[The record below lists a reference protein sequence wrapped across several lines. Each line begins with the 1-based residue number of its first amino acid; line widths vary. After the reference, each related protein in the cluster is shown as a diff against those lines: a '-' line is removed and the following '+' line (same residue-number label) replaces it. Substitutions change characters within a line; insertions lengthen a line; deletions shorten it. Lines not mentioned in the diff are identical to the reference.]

1 MNLYRGKRKDNQE
14 WAYGDLISYGKERYI
29 LTSEELSKGID
40 IGGWL
45 DGVQTYEVNAETVG
59 RETDL
64 KDKHGFSVF
73 EGDIIKVYCDNR
85 QNPLAVIRYGYHGA
99 TLAHPDNTF
108 LGFYID
114 WIDISLRYRQ
124 DIGFWFREYLIE
136 VIGNRYDNR
145 DLLTK
150 K

>member
-73 EGDIIKVYCDNR
+73 EGDIIKVYCDNG

-99 TLAHPDNTF
+99 TLVHTGNTF

>member
-73 EGDIIKVYCDNR
+73 EGDMIMDKIHLLLFDMAITEQHWCI
-85 QNPLAVIRYGYHGA
+85 LVIH
-99 TLAHPDNTF
+99 
-108 LGFYID
+108 
-114 WIDISLRYRQ
+114 
-124 DIGFWFREYLIE
+124 FW
-136 VIGNRYDNR
+136 DS
-145 DLLTK
+145 T
-150 K
+150 